1 MSEQENEPSFPQF
14 VIARIVEERVGLSL
28 TLLGVIFFSLVG
40 MAGMHE
46 RSPLA
51 AFLKTFLGD

>member
-1 MSEQENEPSFPQF
+1 MSKQENEPSFPQF
-14 VIARIVEERVGLSL
+14 VITRIVEERVGFGL
-28 TLLGVIFFSLVG
+28 TFLGVIFFSLVG

-46 RSPLA
+46 RSPLV